1 MKKTIIPIAAALVAV
16 LPARAQQP
24 ESDLNRQMDVTRDYE
39 PRVRKAD
46 KLGIAP
52 NMVDTVALRPEVHY
66 EVHPSPINYGFD
78 VTPIK
83 PVQVS
88 LDEYRRL
95 QPFYLKAGA
104 GAPFQ
109 SVLDAYFSSTQKTD
123 GKWGVFLNHYGS
135 WSDIKNVNGIK
146 TPAAQ
151 TFNKVGLYGEH
162 RFGRNGRFGVRGELG
177 YDYDKVSRYGY
188 DTVWNDWMANNWT
201 GIKTVKPDLSSSA
214 LRQNFSTVH
223 GKIGLGHSFEDLSYF
238 NVRFGFEGAYFQ
250 DRFDMKQADVKGYLD
265 MGKLFGGRHEVTLHV
280 GYDYYKGSGEL
291 SDYKDGM
298 LSLRPLYRLKA
309 GKAEF
314 SLGAE
319 YVLDNDGDRN
329 ESAFF
334 PLFGFQWNTGRGG
347 FVPYLNL
354 DGRYVNNGYRH
365 LASVNP
371 YVWQGTVGR
380 NTAEYNARVG
390 FKGSA
395 ASTFSYNVFGGYSRY
410 RNMNYFMNYVNNMGD
425 LDSEWIWWGNTFIV
439 QSSDVSMWT
448 LGGEIEARV
457 SNSFGLELGV
467 QYRGYD
473 KIEVEQE
480 NLPVAVF
487 RTGLPSLTANLGI
500 KYSYRDKFLL
510 KAGVDVCGPRD
521 FTVFVERA
529 SYFPENSYIFIWDP
543 LGRFRSYLADRHVD
557 MQFDVHLGAEY
568 NFSRKIGIFVEGRN
582 LANQKLFYYNQ
593 YPALGINFLA
603 GVKLQF

>member
-52 NMVDTVALRPEVHY
+52 NMVDTVVLRPEVHY

-135 WSDIKNVNGIK
+135 WNDIKNVNGIK

-162 RFGRNGRFGVRGELG
+162 RFGRNGRFGVLGELG

-188 DTVWNDWMANNWT
+188 DAAWSRPTAAV
-201 GIKTVKPDLSSSA
+201 VLPDLSSGA

-223 GKIGLGHSFEDLSYF
+223 GKIGFGHSFEDLSYF

-280 GYDYYKGSGEL
+280 GYDYHKGSGEL
-291 SDYKDGM
+291 SGYKDGM
-298 LSLRPLYRLKA
+298 LSVRPLYRLKA

-354 DGRYVNNGYRH
+354 DGRYVDNGYRH

-410 RNMNYFMNYVNNMGD
+410 RNMNFFMNCVYDGATPESVY
-425 LDSEWIWWGNTFIV
+425 WGNVFAV
-439 QSSDVSMWT
+439 GASDVSMWT

-457 SNSFGLELGV
+457 SSSFGLELGV

-473 KIEVEQE
+473 KVEVERE
-480 NLPVAVF
+480 PEEGGDIVV
-487 RTGLPSLTANLGI
+487 RTGLPDLTANLGI
-500 KYSYRDKFLL
+500 KYNYRDKFLL

-521 FTVFVERA
+521 FMTLDMSSPFG
-529 SYFPENSYIFIWDP
+529 SNLTEN
-543 LGRFRSYLADRHVD
+543 RVD

-568 NFSRKIGIFVEGRN
+568 NFSKKIGIFVEGRN

>member
-1 MKKTIIPIAAALVAV
+1 MKKTIIPIAAALVAA
-16 LPARAQQP
+16 LPVRAQQP

-39 PRVRKAD
+39 PTVRKAD

-52 NMVDTVALRPEVHY
+52 NMIDTVALRPEVHY

-88 LDEYRRL
+88 LDEYRTL
-95 QPFYLKAGA
+95 QPFYLKVGA
-104 GAPFQ
+104 GVPFQ

-151 TFNKVGLYGEH
+151 TFNKVGLYGDH
-162 RFGRNGRFGVRGELG
+162 RFGRNGRFGVRGEIG

-188 DTVWNDWMANNWT
+188 DAAWNRGA
-201 GIKTVKPDLSSSA
+201 VLPDLSSGA

-223 GKIGLGHSFEDLSYF
+223 GKIGFGHAFEDLSYF
-238 NVRFGFEGAYFQ
+238 NIRFGFEGAYFQ
-250 DRFDMKQADVKGYLD
+250 DRFDMKQADVKGFLD

-291 SDYKDGM
+291 SGYKDGI
-298 LSLRPLYRLKA
+298 LSVRPLYRLKA

-354 DGRYVNNGYRH
+354 DGQYINNGYRH

-371 YVWQGTVGR
+371 YVLQGTVGR

-395 ASTFSYNVFGGYSRY
+395 ASSFSYNVFGGYSRY
-410 RNMNYFMNYVNNMGD
+410 RNMNYFMNYVYNAPTPED
-425 LDSEWIWWGNTFIV
+425 LYLGNVFAV
-439 QSSDVSMWT
+439 AGSDVSMWT

-457 SNSFGLELGV
+457 SGSFGLELGV
-467 QYRGYD
+467 QYRWYD
-473 KIEVEQE
+473 KIELGQDEGEDIIVS
-480 NLPVAVF
+480 
-487 RTGLPSLTANLGI
+487 TGLPDLTASLGV
-500 KYSYRDKFLL
+500 KYNYRDKFLL

-521 FTVFVERA
+521 FTALSTGLPSGFG
-529 SYFPENSYIFIWDP
+529 
-543 LGRFRSYLADRHVD
+543 LTDRHID

-568 NFSRKIGIFVEGRN
+568 NISKTIGVFVEGRN